1 MAQITTDM
9 IIEACERDDGTGFCI
24 ACGQERMYCE
34 THADAPRLKELNA
47 ELLAVVNEQA
57 EDDGLWFVAQYASE
71 AYLQQ
76 ELRRLHAI
84 IEAKATGA
92 TA

>member
-34 THADAPRLKELNA
+34 PDARNYECEASGEHNEVPQRRSVEDTRNWPCQPCKGTGEFRIEIPR
-47 ELLAVVNEQA
+47 
-57 EDDGLWFVAQYASE
+57 
-71 AYLQQ
+71 
-76 ELRRLHAI
+76 
-84 IEAKATGA
+84 
-92 TA
+92 

>member
-34 THADAPRLKELNA
+34 PDARNYECESCGEFKVFGA
-47 ELLAVVNEQA
+47 QELLFYVVA
-57 EDDGLWFVAQYASE
+57 
-71 AYLQQ
+71 
-76 ELRRLHAI
+76 
-84 IEAKATGA
+84 
-92 TA
+92 